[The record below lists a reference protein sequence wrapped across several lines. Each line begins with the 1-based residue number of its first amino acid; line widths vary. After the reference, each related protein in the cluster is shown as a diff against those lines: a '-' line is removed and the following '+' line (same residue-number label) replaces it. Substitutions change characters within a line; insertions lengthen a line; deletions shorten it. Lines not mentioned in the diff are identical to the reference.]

1 MKTWERCHQQKT
13 DASCSHFSLTNSC
26 LAFIIPQQERVS
38 ADPSEIRCFL
48 EDWFICGSVY
58 LPSSQGFFWG
68 FFFDAKASR
77 AYRACE
83 HWCSLNGEL
92 PVRSGALLQLERCD
106 DQTECKT
113 WWFPVTKDHCWISA
127 AFRSLLCHRR
137 FWIEDSYKHMAA
149 TAKSI
154 YQTSRDV
161 CSVFL
166 SKLKQLTTN
175 STCSSF
181 HQEVSTLLKKQEPKL
196 DVFSK
201 TQGQK
206 ICSSGVNPKLV
217 FHQSHSFPSFVPYL
231 KGLMPIFLTLSPAA
245 ETLLLNGSYP
255 DSDGDN

>member
-1 MKTWERCHQQKT
+1 MQKPRGLTGPVSTGVHSMVSYLSGQEHCCSWRGVMIKLNAKRGGFQSPRIIAEFLLLLDLCYATGGFELRIHTNTWLQQQK
-13 DASCSHFSLTNSC
+13 A
-26 LAFIIPQQERVS
+26 
-38 ADPSEIRCFL
+38 
-48 EDWFICGSVY
+48 Y
-58 LPSSQGFFWG
+58 LKPAETF
-68 FFFDAKASR
+68 A
-77 AYRACE
+77 
-83 HWCSLNGEL
+83 
-92 PVRSGALLQLERCD
+92 P
-106 DQTECKT
+106 
-113 WWFPVTKDHCWISA
+113 
-127 AFRSLLCHRR
+127 
-137 FWIEDSYKHMAA
+137 
-149 TAKSI
+149 
-154 YQTSRDV
+154 
-161 CSVFL
+161 VFL